1 MKSYASATELWMRF
15 AAGIVLTWGIGWLAG
30 CGGGSSNNSSEQTA
44 AAATPTYSVAAGTY
58 TSAQTVALSD
68 ATAGATIYY
77 TTNGTTP
84 TTSSTAYTG
93 PITVGSSETVEAIAV
108 AGGFS
113 TSGVATAAYVINLPA
128 ATPVFSVTPGTYT
141 LTQIVT
147 ISSTTSGATIYY
159 TTNGATPTTAS
170 TAYTGPISVASS
182 ETVEAIAVA
191 SGFSSSGVAS
201 AAYVINALPAISGV
215 VSSAAPI
222 SGAHVYLF
230 AANTT
235 GYGQASVSLLGA
247 AQTGHSDS
255 VGAYVL
261 SGTDGSFTL
270 AGDYNCTAG
279 TQLYLYALGGSAGN
293 GANSAIGLMAAI
305 GSCPA
310 ASSAAM
316 TARVNEVSTIA
327 AAYAMAGFAT
337 DATHV
342 SSSGT
347 ALAQVGIA
355 NAFANAGNLATLS
368 TGVALAT
375 TPAGNGTVPQ
385 SEINTLAN
393 ILASCV
399 DTLSGCSAP
408 LSLATSDGTT
418 AGVVPTDIATAAINI
433 AHHPGANVALLFS
446 GASVQT
452 YAPVLTYQP
461 GDFSILLTFTGG
473 GQSGAGVVAID
484 RAGDVWVSNDASISE
499 FSNLGAALSPL
510 QGFLVGVPYL
520 GFLGGGVNIAVD
532 PVGNVWLTTATGV
545 CEFSSAGSLLSP
557 GCDSSGNT
565 TADINTVAIDGQ
577 GNVWVDHNALG
588 TVVEFNNLGTV
599 ISPSGGYTV
608 GSATGL
614 PYGTTA
620 NGLAI
625 DGSGDVRVVSGSQLV
640 TLSNSGTL
648 VSSVAL
654 CCTAADTPMAI
665 DSSGNTWIST
675 GGAMNKVPT
684 SGPATLYYAGQ
695 VGSGTVAVD
704 GTGNVWTA
712 SNTQYGSSVVEF
724 SNSGA
729 VLSPYLTVF
738 SIKEN
743 GFAYGILT
751 ASTGTSIGG
760 LGIDGSGDVWVSAS
774 TKKLGELIGIAS
786 PVVTP
791 ISVGV
796 KNNTLGTRP

>member
-1 MKSYASATELWMRF
+1 MKRYASATELWMRF
-15 AAGIVLTWGIGWLAG
+15 AAGIVLTVGIGWLAG
-30 CGGGSSNNSSEQTA
+30 CGGGSSNNPSEQTA

-77 TTNGTTP
+77 TTNGTAP

-113 TSGVATAAYVINLPA
+113 TSAVGIAAYVINLPA

-141 LTQIVT
+141 LTQMVT

-191 SGFSSSGVAS
+191 SGFSTSGVGS

-255 VGAYVL
+255 VGAYAL
-261 SGTDGSFTL
+261 SGTDGGFTL

-310 ASSAAM
+310 TSSAAM

-385 SEINTLAN
+385 SEIDTLAN

-399 DTLSGCSAP
+399 DTLSGCSAI
-408 LSLATSDGTT
+408 LSTATSDGTAT
-418 AGVVPTDIATAAINI
+418 GMAATDTSSVAINI
-433 AHHPGANVALLFS
+433 AHHPTSNVAALYKLAQSSLFTPMLPAQPNDLAIALNFTGGGLSGGATNIAIDGLGNIWTANYYNNSVTKLSSQGALFS
-446 GASVQT
+446 GAN
-452 YAPVLTYQP
+452 
-461 GDFSILLTFTGG
+461 GFTGG
-473 GQSGAGVVAID
+473 GLNFPTG
-484 RAGDVWVSNDASISE
+484 
-499 FSNLGAALSPL
+499 
-510 QGFLVGVPYL
+510 
-520 GFLGGGVNIAVD
+520 IAVD
-532 PVGNVWLTTATGV
+532 AVGNVWVANFQGNSITEFSNSGTILSGATG
-545 CEFSSAGSLLSP
+545 FAGGGLS
-557 GCDSSGNT
+557 
-565 TADINTVAIDGQ
+565 
-577 GNVWVDHNALG
+577 H
-588 TVVEFNNLGTV
+588 
-599 ISPSGGYTV
+599 
-608 GSATGL
+608 
-614 PYGTTA
+614 PYDV
-620 NGLAI
+620 AI
-625 DGSGDVRVVSGSQLV
+625 DGSGNTWVADEGFSRVTELSSSGTFLSGNSSYSLPGNFFVPWGIAIDASGDAWV
-640 TLSNSGTL
+640 TDNTGTNVGELSNSGSL
-648 VSSVAL
+648 LSGSNGYAGGGL
-654 CCTAADTPMAI
+654 MYPQGIAI
-665 DSSGNTWIST
+665 DAVGNAWVGGGAGNAVVEISSAGVLLSGVHGYT
-675 GGAMNKVPT
+675 GGGM
-684 SGPATLYYAGQ
+684 ATP
-695 VGSGTVAVD
+695 D
-704 GTGNVWTA
+704 GIA
-712 SNTQYGSSVVEF
+712 
-724 SNSGA
+724 
-729 VLSPYLTVF
+729 
-738 SIKEN
+738 
-743 GFAYGILT
+743 
-751 ASTGTSIGG
+751 
-760 LGIDGSGDVWVSAS
+760 IDGSGNVWVTNLEGDSITELSSSGAILSGVKGYLGGGLGGPGSISIDGSGNAWVGNLS
-774 TKKLGELIGIAS
+774 TATGHSVTELIGVAT
-786 PVVTP
+786 PAVTP
-791 ISVGV
+791 LAVGV
-796 KNNTLGTRP
+796 TNKMLGTRP